1 MLTGMRLRY
10 DEIEDRIVLKTT
22 KHEAGV
28 DTELSLLITRRAC
41 ISWRADMMVMAEIA
55 QREPQSVFRQPGA
68 VVRKVSTSASGNV
81 AAASA
86 STMPK
91 QGDADSAVP
100 APARQLLVTAIECA
114 RRRADGSWLV
124 KFKLKDHPMLTLV
137 LSDDSLRRT
146 ASGLDKLLP
155 RCNWGLP
162 PVKVAAVKKTAG
174 HSGSLH

>member
-28 DTELSLLITRRAC
+28 DIELSLLITRRAC
-41 ISWRADMMVMAEIA
+41 IGWRADMTVMAEIA

-68 VVRKVSTSASGNV
+68 VVRKVS
-81 AAASA
+81 AAASGSTAVA
-86 STMPK
+86 STSPLPK
-91 QGDADSAVP
+91 QAEADPAMPVP
-100 APARQLLVTAIECA
+100 SRPLLVTAIECA

-146 ASGLDKLLP
+146 ATGLDKLLP
-155 RCNWGLP
+155 RCNWSLP
-162 PVKVAAVKKTAG
+162 PVKVAPAKKTAG